1 MFTQVNRV
9 LFLFHPRHLSVA
21 WKCFF
26 ILQEGM
32 FESFIFVMMPTLIL
46 LFFRQLLIDCGI
58 GVNSS
63 SGSNDVATEPVVS
76 QHRVLLF
83 CQLKSMLDIV
93 ENDLLKWVLYQNS
106 CYKEIIQKNL
116 FQLAVAADKNDYVF
130 TFCSL
135 SLNMKLCITYSC
147 ELCWRCDFSISL
159 QYFRIFRN
167 KTRLKHK
174 F

>member
-1 MFTQVNRV
+1 
-9 LFLFHPRHLSVA
+9 
-21 WKCFF
+21 
-26 ILQEGM
+26 M

-93 ENDLLKWVLYQNS
+93 ENDLLK
-106 CYKEIIQKNL
+106 
-116 FQLAVAADKNDYVF
+116 
-130 TFCSL
+130 
-135 SLNMKLCITYSC
+135 
-147 ELCWRCDFSISL
+147 
-159 QYFRIFRN
+159 
-167 KTRLKHK
+167 
-174 F
+174 